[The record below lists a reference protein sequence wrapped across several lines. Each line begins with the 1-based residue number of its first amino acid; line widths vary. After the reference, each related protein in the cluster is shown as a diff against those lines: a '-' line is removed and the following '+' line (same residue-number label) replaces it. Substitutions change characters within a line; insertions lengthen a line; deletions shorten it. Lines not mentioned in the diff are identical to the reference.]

1 MTGLFSLFMD
11 SMFHIRIYVGVRELM
26 LNRELLETD
35 MGLLII
41 ERFLSVH
48 PHPKYKQ
55 RYWGRNYRL
64 QSKSVNSET
73 MKIFRILSLS
83 LASAYEQFDYE
94 AELGLARWVILRWL
108 RTASIWFCSEV
119 EVKERERLWHTVSMA
134 KRTQMKWWMHFIVWP
149 VSNYD

>member
-1 MTGLFSLFMD
+1 MTRLFSLFMD

-26 LNRELLETD
+26 LDRELLGD
-35 MGLLII
+35 WYGAPHHWK
-41 ERFLSVH
+41 V

-64 QSKSVNSET
+64 QL
-73 MKIFRILSLS
+73 KICELWNYENIPNFIPESCFSLWAIWLWS
-83 LASAYEQFDYE
+83 RTWSGQVSYFAL
-94 AELGLARWVILRWL
+94 WL
-108 RTASIWFCSEV
+108 RTAGIWFCSEV

-149 VSNYD
+149 VSHI